1 MSKQKYEVTV
11 PIYGGEG
18 IKAGD
23 VVELDPTERD
33 NSALWRSRT
42 KPVKGE
48 LTPATPAADTGTTKT
63 TGRK

>member
-18 IKAGD
+18 IKPGD
-23 VVELDPTERD
+23 VVELDPKLRD
-33 NSALWRSRT
+33 DSAFWRTRT
-42 KPVKGE
+42 QPVKGE